1 MSGKGL
7 ARLALLVF
15 AALLGA
21 GLTLGAMNEPL
32 SAGIEAQQ
40 AAAQPSR

>member
-1 MSGKGL
+1 MSEKGL

-15 AALLGA
+15 VALLGA
-21 GLTLGAMNEPL
+21 GLTLGAMNEPM
-32 SAGIEAQQ
+32 SASIEPQQ